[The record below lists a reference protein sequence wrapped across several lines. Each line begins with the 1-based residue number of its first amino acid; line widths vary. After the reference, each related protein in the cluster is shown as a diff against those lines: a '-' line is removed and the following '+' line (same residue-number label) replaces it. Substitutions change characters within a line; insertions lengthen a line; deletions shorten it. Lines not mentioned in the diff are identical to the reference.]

1 MANGN
6 RGKTNMR
13 INQYLPIEESQLDIK
28 TIEKT

>member
-13 INQYLPIEESQLDIK
+13 INQCLPIEESQLDIK